1 MSQFYALMH
10 DNTVK
15 YISLKEDIVT
25 DIRNLFINGGAKLKP
40 EGIEEDI
47 FDGNIVSRNGEN
59 ITYVNYNLPEDFLR
73 VPDNQADMSEYNIN
87 EDVPKSIFYYVDGKF
102 YFQIFNKKNMLQRK
116 MVLQLFEY
124 GNVFTKMN
132 NTAFI
137 VEDKVHAIY
146 ENGKLYFQSYTIAN
160 QIFSLIDFVT
170 EATNTEI
177 ESFGEIKGIDVSAE
191 NIKHIANIKTRRLIK
206 LLSSTNN
213 IATFMRKASRTKTSL
228 LKKYGINA
236 QINGNNELVLPTNNV
251 VELNRTL
258 EFLNEDI
265 FRGVITDSLYHSNS
279 KKKDNHQS

>member
-87 EDVPKSIFYYVDGKF
+87 EDVTKSIFYYVDGKF

-213 IATFMRKASRTKTSL
+213 ITTFMRKASRTKTSL

-236 QINGNNELVLPTNNV
+236 QINGDNELVLPTDNV

-265 FRGVITDSLYHSNS
+265 FRGVITDSLYRSNS
-279 KKKDNHQS
+279 KKKDIR

>member
-177 ESFGEIKGIDVSAE
+177 DSFGEIKGIDVSAE

-213 IATFMRKASRTKTSL
+213 ITTFMRKASRTKTSL

-236 QINGNNELVLPTNNV
+236 QINGDNELVLPTDNV

-265 FRGVITDSLYHSNS
+265 FRGVITDSLYRSNS
-279 KKKDNHQS
+279 KKKDIR

>member
-25 DIRNLFINGGAKLKP
+25 AIRNLFINGGAKLKP

-213 IATFMRKASRTKTSL
+213 ITTFMRKASRTKTSL

-236 QINGNNELVLPTNNV
+236 QINGDNELVLPTDNV

-265 FRGVITDSLYHSNS
+265 FRGVITDSLYRSNS
-279 KKKDNHQS
+279 KKKDIR

>member
-116 MVLQLFEY
+116 MVLQLFAY

-132 NTAFI
+132 TSAFI
-137 VEDKVHAIY
+137 VEDKIHAIY

-177 ESFGEIKGIDVSAE
+177 ELFGEIKGIDVSAE

-265 FRGVITDSLYHSNS
+265 FRDVITDSIYHSNS
-279 KKKDNHQS
+279 KKKDNY

>member
-10 DNTVK
+10 DYTVK
-15 YISLKEDIVT
+15 YIPLKEDIT
-25 DIRNLFINGGAKLKP
+25 TEIKNIFIKGGAILKP

-47 FDGNIVSRNGEN
+47 FDGDIISRRGEN
-59 ITYVNYNLPEDFLR
+59 ITYVNYELPEDFAR
-73 VPDNQADMSEYNIN
+73 IPDNQADIPEYNID
-87 EDVPKSIFYYVDGKF
+87 EDTPRSIFYYDEGKF
-102 YFQIFNKKNMLQRK
+102 YFQAFNKKNVLQRK
-116 MVLQLFEY
+116 MVLHYEH
-124 GNVFTKMN
+124 GNIFAKMN
-132 NTAFI
+132 TSAFI
-137 VEDKVHAIY
+137 VEDKIHAIY

-160 QIFSLIDFVT
+160 QIFSLIDFVA

-177 ESFGEIKGIDVSAE
+177 ESFGEIKGIDVNVE

-228 LKKYGINA
+228 LKKHGINA

-265 FRGVITDSLYHSNS
+265 FRGIITDSLYRSNS
-279 KKKDNHQS
+279 KKKDNR

>member
-213 IATFMRKASRTKTSL
+213 ITTFMRKASRTKTSL

-236 QINGNNELVLPTNNV
+236 QINGDNELVLPTDNV

-265 FRGVITDSLYHSNS
+265 FRGVITDSLYRSNS
-279 KKKDNHQS
+279 KKKDIR

>member
-213 IATFMRKASRTKTSL
+213 ITTFMRKASRTKTSL

-279 KKKDNHQS
+279 KKKDIR

>member
-15 YISLKEDIVT
+15 HISLKEDIVT

-137 VEDKVHAIY
+137 VADKVHAIY
-146 ENGKLYFQSYTIAN
+146 ENGKLYLRSYSIAN

-213 IATFMRKASRTKTSL
+213 ITTFMRKASRTKTSL

-236 QINGNNELVLPTNNV
+236 QINGDNELVLPTDNV

-265 FRGVITDSLYHSNS
+265 FRGVITDSLYRSNS
-279 KKKDNHQS
+279 KKKDIR

>member
-177 ESFGEIKGIDVSAE
+177 ESFGEIKSIDVSAE

-213 IATFMRKASRTKTSL
+213 ITTFMRKASRTKTSL

-236 QINGNNELVLPTNNV
+236 QINGDNELVLPTDNV

-265 FRGVITDSLYHSNS
+265 FRGVITDSLYRSNS
-279 KKKDNHQS
+279 KKKDIR

>member
-213 IATFMRKASRTKTSL
+213 ITTFMRKASRTKTSL

-279 KKKDNHQS
+279 TKKDNY

>member
-47 FDGNIVSRNGEN
+47 VDGNIVSRNGEN
-59 ITYVNYNLPEDFLR
+59 ITYVKYNLPEDFLR
-73 VPDNQADMSEYNIN
+73 VPDKQADMSEYNIN

-213 IATFMRKASRTKTSL
+213 ITTFMRKASRTKTSL

-236 QINGNNELVLPTNNV
+236 QINGDNELVLPTDNV

-265 FRGVITDSLYHSNS
+265 FRGVITDSLYRSNS
-279 KKKDNHQS
+279 KKKDIR

>member
-213 IATFMRKASRTKTSL
+213 ITTFMRKASRTKTSL

-236 QINGNNELVLPTNNV
+236 QINGDNELVLPTDDV

-265 FRGVITDSLYHSNS
+265 FRGVITDSLYRSNS
-279 KKKDNHQS
+279 KKKDIR

>member
-73 VPDNQADMSEYNIN
+73 VPDNQAEMSEYNIN

-213 IATFMRKASRTKTSL
+213 ITTFMRKASRTKTSL

-236 QINGNNELVLPTNNV
+236 QINGDNELVLPTDNV

-265 FRGVITDSLYHSNS
+265 FRGVITDSLYRSNS
-279 KKKDNHQS
+279 KKKDIR

>member
-1 MSQFYALMH
+1 M
-10 DNTVK
+10 
-15 YISLKEDIVT
+15 
-25 DIRNLFINGGAKLKP
+25 
-40 EGIEEDI
+40 
-47 FDGNIVSRNGEN
+47 
-59 ITYVNYNLPEDFLR
+59 
-73 VPDNQADMSEYNIN
+73 
-87 EDVPKSIFYYVDGKF
+87 
-102 YFQIFNKKNMLQRK
+102 
-116 MVLQLFEY
+116 
-124 GNVFTKMN
+124 
-132 NTAFI
+132 
-137 VEDKVHAIY
+137 
-146 ENGKLYFQSYTIAN
+146 YFQSYTIAN

-177 ESFGEIKGIDVSAE
+177 ELFGEIKGIDVSAE

-279 KKKDNHQS
+279 KKKDNH